1 MFRLK
6 NCSYCLCAHCSPPLQ
21 TLLAPA
27 GSVYQKLAEECV
39 KFGVGVELF
48 LFPGTYCDV
57 ATLAKMASTTGG
69 ELHYYKNYQVRLPN
83 IPTLSPHYPHW
94 LVVVGTNYWTI
105 SYHL

>member
-1 MFRLK
+1 MYLHCTILFTSLEQHLSRLIL
-6 NCSYCLCAHCSPPLQ
+6 SAPIHCSPVPLQ

-57 ATLAKMASTTGG
+57 ATLAKMAATTGG
-69 ELHYYKNYQVRLPN
+69 ELHYYKNYQVCLYMCVGVSLP
-83 IPTLSPHYPHW
+83 PL
-94 LVVVGTNYWTI
+94 
-105 SYHL
+105 